1 VKVREIMTK
10 DLTAVE
16 RDVPVRELI
25 FILENAEMPN
35 MPVVDEDGKLIG
47 FISEKDLIRAALP
60 GYFEMLHSASFIPD
74 MNQLARKLAQIA
86 DNPIEKYM
94 HRDVLYVTEEDDDLR
109 AADLIIR
116 KGVKNL
122 PVVDAQGRLIGRVR
136 RIDLLRHLSGDDDPL
151 A

>member
-1 VKVREIMTK
+1 MRVREIMTK

-16 RDVPVRELI
+16 SDIPVRELI

-35 MPVVDEDGKLIG
+35 MPVVNDDSRLIG

-74 MNQLARKLAQIA
+74 MNQLSRKLLKIA
-86 DNPIEKYM
+86 DDPIEKYM
-94 HRDVLYVTEEDDDLR
+94 RKDVIYVSEDDDDLR
-109 AADLIIR
+109 AADLVIR

-122 PVVDAQGRLIGRVR
+122 PVVDRDGRLVGRVR
-136 RIDLLRHLSGDDDPL
+136 RIDLLRHFL
-151 A
+151 

>member
-1 VKVREIMTK
+1 MKVREIMTR

-25 FILENAEMPN
+25 FVLDNAEMPN
-35 MPVVDEDGKLIG
+35 VPVVDDEGVLIG

-74 MNQLARKLAQIA
+74 MNQLARKLAEIA
-86 DNPIEKYM
+86 DEPLEKYM
-94 HRDVLYVTEEDDDLR
+94 RTEVLSVTEEDDDLR

-116 KGVKNL
+116 KSVKNV
-122 PVVDAQGRLIGRVR
+122 PVVDGEGRLVGRVR
-136 RIDLLRHLSGDDDPL
+136 RIDLLRHFL
-151 A
+151 

>member
-1 VKVREIMTK
+1 MKVREIMTR

-16 RDVPVRELI
+16 KDIPVRELI
-25 FILENAEMPN
+25 FILDSAEMPN
-35 MPVVDEDGKLIG
+35 VPVVDEGNRLIG

-74 MNQLARKLAQIA
+74 MNQLASKLAQIA
-86 DNPIEKYM
+86 DEPIEKYM
-94 HRDVLYVTEEDDDLR
+94 SSKLISVTVEDDDLR

-122 PVVDAQGRLIGRVR
+122 PVVDGEGRLVGRVR
-136 RIDLLRHLSGDDDPL
+136 RIDLLRHSL
-151 A
+151 